1 MALRELNIKIGA
13 NAQALDKELTRIGR
27 RLAAFSKQMQ
37 QIGSDLTQSLSLPLA
52 GVSAGA
58 LTAFAGM
65 ERLEKGLTAVMGSS
79 EAAAVELEKLKKSAQ
94 LPGLGFEEA
103 VKGSIRLQAVGFSA
117 DEARKTLETFGTA
130 IAATGGNAQNLDSV
144 QYQLTQMISKN
155 RILQE
160 DFGIL
165 QENVPLLGKAV
176 ENAFGTTNLDR
187 IRATGVGAKEFSDR
201 LTDALA
207 KLPELQNVTGG
218 LGNAFDNFSDGLK
231 FSAAELGRTIA
242 NALNLEKV
250 LGDVGAAVAG
260 ATEWFSLLDQ
270 ETQKNIVVFGL
281 ILAAIG
287 PVVLII
293 GKLVSVVSLAIA
305 GFKAF
310 LSFGVS
316 LANGVAGLA
325 AGIGTAV
332 KAFQALSLVMKATV
346 IGAAIGVVLALAAA
360 WSAFTT
366 EVSAAKSAQ
375 IAVNDANIQAA
386 KSIAAER
393 LEAEQLTDILKDE
406 NQSRKEKEVALKK
419 LKSINA
425 DYFGDLTV
433 EKSKVEDITGAL
445 NKYNE
450 QLLARARITATTNK
464 LIEVEQKLLDTQQL
478 ATDNAVSGIKTVGN
492 ALAAFFDLSEDD
504 DVGFAARQAA
514 SLEENTKKATTALTA
529 QKAALEAQLKSL
541 TGEAGGIAAVGK
553 AYQDAEVKA
562 KKFRVEKEKQLA
574 KDIFTPQILS
584 GQEQQNTSI
593 GVAVDNSR
601 LTVLQ
606 QQINDLNKKG
616 FPQFADSLKRISE
629 QNIVAPETNTFLKS
643 LGEELALIQQRTDFT
658 GNSFQG
664 AKDKIAL
671 LQSTLAQGLETG
683 ELATSLEF
691 IKEQLAEAEKSFD
704 SVYSKTLLIQSAL
717 SAGLGEFSSSVEDG
731 VSSFKELAQAAV
743 RAATVIVK
751 TLIQQG
757 VAAAIA
763 NTLKGATGLLGLLAI
778 PIAGA
783 AGSLAAGLFSSL
795 IGKITAP
802 KLALG
807 GLAYGETLATVGDNP
822 NAAIDPEVIAPLSK
836 LKSILGDGGG
846 GTLEERISGNDLL
859 ILLNRAQF
867 NNRRTNG

>member
-155 RILQE
+155 RILQQ
-160 DFGIL
+160 DFGII
-165 QENVPLLGKAV
+165 QENVPLIGKAITA
-176 ENAFGTTNLDR
+176 AFGTNNLDK
-187 IRATGVGAKEFSDR
+187 IRATGISAKEFSDR
-201 LTDALA
+201 ITDALA
-207 KLPELQNVTGG
+207 KLPELQDVTGG
-218 LGNAFDNFSDGLK
+218 LGNAYDNFRDSVK
-231 FSAAELGRTIA
+231 FSAAELGKSIST
-242 NALNLEKV
+242 ALNLTKV
-250 LGDVGAAVAG
+250 LGDVGNALAS
-260 ATEWFSLLDQ
+260 ATEWFSMLDQ

-332 KAFQALSLVMKATV
+332 KAFQALSIVMKATV

-425 DYFGDLTV
+425 DYFGDLTI

-464 LIEVEQKLLDTQQL
+464 LIEVEQKLLDTQQQFED
-478 ATDNAVSGIKTVGN
+478 ADPTIFQTVANFVTSGGR
-492 ALAAFFDLSEDD
+492 AYA
-504 DVGFAARQAA
+504 FAAKQAGDFTEN
-514 SLEENTKKATTALTA
+514 LNENTGKLTA

-553 AYQDAEVKA
+553 AYEDAEVKA

-584 GQEQQNTSI
+584 GQEQQNASI

-616 FPQFADSLKRISE
+616 FPQFADSLKRISQ
-629 QNIVAPETNTFLKS
+629 QNIVAPETNIFLRS
-643 LGEELALIQQRTDFT
+643 LGEELALIQERTDLT

-664 AKDKIAL
+664 IKDKITAVQEALALGLANGEAQTSIEFLQEQLLVLQESFAATYNGAL
-671 LQSTLAQGLETG
+671 L
-683 ELATSLEF
+683 
-691 IKEQLAEAEKSFD
+691 
-704 SVYSKTLLIQSAL
+704 VQSAL
-717 SAGLGEFSSSVEDG
+717 SAGLGAFTANVTEGITG
-731 VSSFKELAQAAV
+731 VKDLARAVLQAGG
-743 RAATVIVK
+743 IIIK
-751 TLIQQG
+751 TLIQEGVTGIVSNILKGPTGKALGPLALG
-757 VAAAIA
+757 VAAA
-763 NTLKGATGLLGLLAI
+763 
-778 PIAGA
+778 AGA
-783 AGSLAAGLFSSL
+783 LAAGLFTGL
-795 IGKITAP
+795 ISKIKAP
-802 KLALG
+802 KLATG

-822 NAAIDPEVIAPLSK
+822 NASIDPEVIAPLSK

-846 GTLEERISGNDLL
+846 GTLEARISGNDLL

>member
-79 EAAAVELEKLKKSAQ
+79 EAAAAELEKLKKSAQ

-155 RILQE
+155 RILQQ
-160 DFGIL
+160 DFGII
-165 QENVPLLGKAV
+165 QENVPLIGKAITA
-176 ENAFGTTNLDR
+176 AFGTNNLDK
-187 IRATGVGAKEFSDR
+187 IRATGISAKEFSDR

-207 KLPELQNVTGG
+207 KLPELQDVTGG
-218 LGNAFDNFSDGLK
+218 LGNAYDNFRDSVK
-231 FSAAELGRTIA
+231 FSAAELGKSIST
-242 NALNLEKV
+242 ALNLTKV
-250 LGDVGAAVAG
+250 LGDVGNALAG
-260 ATEWFSLLDQ
+260 ATEWFSMLDQ

-281 ILAAIG
+281 VLAAIG

-464 LIEVEQKLLDTQQL
+464 LIEVEQKLLDTQQQFED
-478 ATDNAVSGIKTVGN
+478 ADPTTFQTIANFVTSGGR
-492 ALAAFFDLSEDD
+492 AYA
-504 DVGFAARQAA
+504 FAAKQAGDFTEN
-514 SLEENTKKATTALTA
+514 LNENTGKLTA

-541 TGEAGGIAAVGK
+541 TATGAAVETVTKNYEKLNVTPKGDGLGPRAQKVSAPGALPSLDLIPDSLAGGIDTNARIIA
-553 AYQDAEVKA
+553 DA
-562 KKFRVEKEKQLA
+562 L
-574 KDIFTPQILS
+574 
-584 GQEQQNTSI
+584 
-593 GVAVDNSR
+593 
-601 LTVLQ
+601 
-606 QQINDLNKKG
+606 KG
-616 FPQFADSLKRISE
+616 IQ
-629 QNIVAPETNTFLKS
+629 APETNTFLQS

-846 GTLEERISGNDLL
+846 GTLEARISGNDLL

>member
-155 RILQE
+155 RILQQ
-160 DFGIL
+160 DFGII
-165 QENVPLLGKAV
+165 QENVPLIGKAITA
-176 ENAFGTTNLDR
+176 AFGTNNLDK
-187 IRATGVGAKEFSDR
+187 IRATGISAKEFSDR

-207 KLPELQNVTGG
+207 KLPELQDVTGG
-218 LGNAFDNFSDGLK
+218 LGNAYDNFRDSVK
-231 FSAAELGRTIA
+231 FSAAELGKSIST
-242 NALNLEKV
+242 ALNLTKV
-250 LGDVGAAVAG
+250 LGDVGNALAG
-260 ATEWFSLLDQ
+260 ATEWFSMLDQ

-293 GKLVSVVSLAIA
+293 GKLVSVVSLAIT

-310 LSFGVS
+310 LSFGTF
-316 LANGVAGLA
+316 LANGIASLA

-332 KAFQALSLVMKATV
+332 KAFQALSLVMKATI

-360 WSAFTT
+360 WSSFTT

-425 DYFGDLTV
+425 DYFGDLTI

-464 LIEVEQKLLDTQQL
+464 LIEVEQKLLDTQQQFED
-478 ATDNAVSGIKTVGN
+478 ADPTTFQTIANFVTAGGQ
-492 ALAAFFDLSEDD
+492 AF
-504 DVGFAARQAA
+504 GFAAKQAGDFN
-514 SLEENTKKATTALTA
+514 ENLADNTSKLAA

-541 TGEAGGIAAVGK
+541 TATGAAVETVTKNYEKLNVTPKGDAIGPRAQKVTTPGALPSLDLIPDSLAGGIDTNARIIA
-553 AYQDAEVKA
+553 DA
-562 KKFRVEKEKQLA
+562 L
-574 KDIFTPQILS
+574 
-584 GQEQQNTSI
+584 
-593 GVAVDNSR
+593 
-601 LTVLQ
+601 
-606 QQINDLNKKG
+606 KG
-616 FPQFADSLKRISE
+616 IQ
-629 QNIVAPETNTFLKS
+629 APETNTFLKT

-691 IKEQLAEAEKSFD
+691 IKEQLAQAEKSFD

-731 VSSFKELAQAAV
+731 VSSFKELAQAAQ
-743 RAATVIVK
+743 RAAIVIVK

-783 AGSLAAGLFSSL
+783 AGALAAGLFSSL
-795 IGKITAP
+795 IGGITAP

-822 NAAIDPEVIAPLSK
+822 NASIDPEVIAPLSK

-846 GTLEERISGNDLL
+846 GTLEARISGNDLL